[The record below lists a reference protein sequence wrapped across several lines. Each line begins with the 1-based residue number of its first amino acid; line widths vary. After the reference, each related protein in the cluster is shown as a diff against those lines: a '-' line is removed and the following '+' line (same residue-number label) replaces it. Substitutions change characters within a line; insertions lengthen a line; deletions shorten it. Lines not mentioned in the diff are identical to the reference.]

1 MKKLMLKDTE
11 KVIEMINNKELR
23 VFELESNTNVRRFAL
38 NKKNL
43 NEGIADMKI
52 ENNKL
57 FLWNGKDFVKPTT
70 EYFIL

>member
-23 VFELESNTNVRRFAL
+23 VYELESNTNVRRFAL

-43 NEGIADMKI
+43 NEEIADLKI
-52 ENNKL
+52 ENNEL
-57 FLWNGKDFVKPTT
+57 FLWNGKYFVKPTN